1 MTTSEAFMT
10 PIELWEPKAFH
21 ESDRLLAGYFGILY
35 GVVLVMVLYNSFIW
49 FSTRD
54 RAYLYYC
61 FYLLAFFIT
70 NFSYNGFSFQY
81 FWPQSPQWGNWSY
94 TSWIFLYQVAVI
106 LFSMFFLE
114 TRSRY
119 PRMHRVLKTFLFVMI
134 GVWLVSLASGSKV
147 FYNAAGVY
155 FVFLYSPLTAVA
167 GVFAWLSGFRAAR
180 FFVMASMGNLVG
192 ALITA
197 LTVSG
202 FLSYSFLSFHAV
214 EFGIMA
220 DVVLL
225 SLALA
230 DRINFL
236 REQKERA
243 MKDVVEQKLRT
254 HALLE
259 KAKEELER
267 TVTERTAELVK
278 ARDKAEQL
286 ARVDVLSGVSN
297 RRYFEEVSAQEFDR
311 ARRYQQP
318 LSVIMF
324 DIDLFKR
331 INDDYGHAAGDEVI
345 RMAANVAKDAV
356 RDVDFVA
363 RIGGEEFAILL
374 PAVTVEQAVVTAER
388 LRVMISDRQINYRG
402 KVVAFTASFGVAQL
416 NESDHDF

>member
-1 MTTSEAFMT
+1 
-10 PIELWEPKAFH
+10 
-21 ESDRLLAGYFGILY
+21 
-35 GVVLVMVLYNSFIW
+35 
-49 FSTRD
+49 
-54 RAYLYYC
+54 
-61 FYLLAFFIT
+61 
-70 NFSYNGFSFQY
+70 
-81 FWPQSPQWGNWSY
+81 
-94 TSWIFLYQVAVI
+94 
-106 LFSMFFLE
+106 
-114 TRSRY
+114 
-119 PRMHRVLKTFLFVMI
+119 
-134 GVWLVSLASGSKV
+134 
-147 FYNAAGVY
+147 
-155 FVFLYSPLTAVA
+155 
-167 GVFAWLSGFRAAR
+167 
-180 FFVMASMGNLVG
+180 
-192 ALITA
+192 
-197 LTVSG
+197 
-202 FLSYSFLSFHAV
+202 
-214 EFGIMA
+214 
-220 DVVLL
+220 
-225 SLALA
+225 
-230 DRINFL
+230 
-236 REQKERA
+236 